1 MQSAVTP
8 LLWFIAIVALI
19 PLALWLL
26 KRTRLVAASSGG
38 VMRMVS
44 VLPLAPGQR
53 LVTVEVGSGEERRWL
68 VLGVTA
74 QSISTLHSMLPQ
86 AVPDDLA
93 PAPTLPAFAQV
104 LAHLR
109 KNKGGRDEA

>member
-1 MQSAVTP
+1 MPNGATS
-8 LLWFIAIVALI
+8 LLWFIAVIALI

-26 KRTRLVAASSGG
+26 KRTRLAGSTGG
-38 VMRMVS
+38 GGAMRMIS

-74 QSISTLHSMLPQ
+74 QNINTLHSMLPQ
-86 AVPDDLA
+86 AAPEPGA
-93 PAPTLPAFAQV
+93 PAAPAFAQ
-104 LAHLR
+104 LLGGLR
-109 KNKGGRDEA
+109 KNGDER